1 MIVTAG
7 RPGLLIAFVALL
19 ALTACDIYI
28 PIFHEDPTT
37 LSEDRSEEMK
47 QQDDRIRGDIL
58 SAFVEQEV
66 GRLKNITVDV
76 YEQNVLL
83 TGTVSGL
90 QARDTAGKVAASAK
104 GVGTII
110 NEIQVIEDSSL
121 RDKAEDLSV
130 ENMLKASLR
139 KSNKINSFNLRWHS
153 VNGVVYMFGRAR
165 SQQERDKALQIARSV
180 KGVRDV
186 IDHIVV
192 RAPDGEHSWVNDLL

>member
-1 MIVTAG
+1 MVTAG
-7 RPGLLIAFVALL
+7 RPGLLIALVALL

-47 QQDDRIRGDIL
+47 RQDDRIRGDIL

-83 TGTVSGL
+83 TGTVTGP
-90 QARDTAGKVAASAK
+90 QARDTAGVVAASAE
-104 GVGTII
+104 GVGRII

-121 RDKAEDLSV
+121 RDKTEDLSI
-130 ENMLKASLR
+130 ENMLKGSLR

-153 VNGVVYMFGRAR
+153 VNGVVYMFGRAK

>member
-1 MIVTAG
+1 MVTAG
-7 RPGLLIAFVALL
+7 RPGLLIALVALL

-47 QQDDRIRGDIL
+47 RQDDRIRGDIL
-58 SAFVEQEV
+58 SAFVEREV

-83 TGTVSGL
+83 TGTVTGP
-90 QARDTAGKVAASAK
+90 QARDTAGVVAASAE
-104 GVGTII
+104 GVGRII

-121 RDKAEDLSV
+121 RDKTEDLSI

-153 VNGVVYMFGRAR
+153 VNGVVYMFGRAK

>member
-1 MIVTAG
+1 MVTAG
-7 RPGLLIAFVALL
+7 RPGLLIALVALL

-58 SAFVEQEV
+58 SAFVEREV

-83 TGTVSGL
+83 TGTVTGL
-90 QARDTAGKVAASAK
+90 QARDTAGVVAASAE
-104 GVGTII
+104 GVGGII

-121 RDKAEDLSV
+121 RDKTEDLSI

-153 VNGVVYMFGRAR
+153 VNGVVYMFGRAK

>member
-1 MIVTAG
+1 MVTAG
-7 RPGLLIAFVALL
+7 RPGLLIALVALL

-47 QQDDRIRGDIL
+47 RQDDRIRGDIL
-58 SAFVEQEV
+58 SAFVEREV

-83 TGTVSGL
+83 TGTVTGP
-90 QARDTAGKVAASAK
+90 QARDTAGVVAASAE
-104 GVGTII
+104 GVGRII

-121 RDKAEDLSV
+121 RDKTEDLSI
-130 ENMLKASLR
+130 ENMLKGSLR

-153 VNGVVYMFGRAR
+153 VNGVVYMFGRAT